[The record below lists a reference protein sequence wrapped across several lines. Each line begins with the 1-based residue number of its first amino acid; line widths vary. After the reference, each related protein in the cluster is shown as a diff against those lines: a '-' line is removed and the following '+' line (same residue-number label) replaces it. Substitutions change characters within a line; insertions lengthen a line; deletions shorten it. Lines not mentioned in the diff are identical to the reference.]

1 MEQKC
6 FLRIRKLIYLKKKST
21 MTAFI
26 FEAESSKNLK
36 LLLSLADQLG
46 VKTHKLSPQQL
57 SDHHLAAKIEAGM
70 KTGDVSRDQILSTL
84 GKL

>member
-1 MEQKC
+1 
-6 FLRIRKLIYLKKKST
+6 

-26 FEAESSKNLK
+26 FEAESNKNLK

-46 VKTHKLSPQQL
+46 VKTHKLSDQQL
-57 SDHHLAAKIEAGM
+57 SDHHLAAKIVAGM
-70 KTGDVSRDQILSTL
+70 KTNDVSRDQILQAL